1 MHSQTLGNLIPTLE
15 NLPQLVM
22 SLYNEIGELKSLLLK
37 NQVNEKAEIPE
48 RFLNIQE
55 AAKVLNLTKA
65 TLYTKVSKNEVPH
78 FKQGNRLYF
87 STVELTEYLKQGKRN
102 TFAEAEAI
110 ATLYLSN
117 NKKGLN
123 YDK

>member
-1 MHSQTLGNLIPTLE
+1 MYTQNQTLGSIIPTFD
-15 NLPQLVM
+15 NLPQMVM
-22 SLYNEIGELKSLLLK
+22 SLYNEISELKSLLLK

-55 AAKVLNLTKA
+55 AAKLLGLTKS
-65 TLYTKVSKNEVPH
+65 TLYTKVSRNEVPH

-87 STVELTEYLKQGKRN
+87 SNIELIEYLKQGKRN

-117 NKKGLN
+117 NKKKL
-123 YDK
+123 

>member
-1 MHSQTLGNLIPTLE
+1 MNVTFDQ
-15 NLPQLVM
+15 LPQLVIM
-22 SLYNEIGELKSLLLK
+22 LSNEISELKSLLLK
-37 NQVNEKAEIPE
+37 NQVNDNAVIPE

-87 STVELTEYLKQGKRN
+87 SNIELTEYLKQGKRN
-102 TFAEAEAI
+102 TFEESNAV

-117 NKKGLN
+117 NKKRLN
-123 YDK
+123 NE

>member
-1 MHSQTLGNLIPTLE
+1 MNVTFE
-15 NLPQLVM
+15 NLPNMVM
-22 SLYNEIGELKSLLLK
+22 SLYNEISELKSLLLK
-37 NQVNEKAEIPE
+37 NQVNDKAVIPE
-48 RFLNIQE
+48 QFLNIQE
-55 AAKVLNLTKA
+55 AAKLLGLTKA
-65 TLYTKVSKNEVPH
+65 TLYSKVSKNEVPH

>member
-1 MHSQTLGNLIPTLE
+1 MYTQNQTLGSVIPTFD
-15 NLPQLVM
+15 NLPQMVM
-22 SLYNEIGELKSLLLK
+22 SLYNEISELKSLLLK

-55 AAKVLNLTKA
+55 AAKLLGLTKS
-65 TLYTKVSKNEVPH
+65 TLYTKVSRNEVPH

-87 STVELTEYLKQGKRN
+87 SNIELIEYLKQGKRN

-117 NKKGLN
+117 NKKKL
-123 YDK
+123 

>member
-1 MHSQTLGNLIPTLE
+1 MNLQNVTFE

-22 SLYNEIGELKSLLLK
+22 SLYNEISELKNLLLK
-37 NQVNEKAEIPE
+37 NQVNDKLEIPE

-65 TLYTKVSKNEVPH
+65 TLYSKVSKNEVPH
-78 FKQGNRLYF
+78 FKQGSRLYF

-123 YDK
+123 YEK

>member
-1 MHSQTLGNLIPTLE
+1 MNLTLE
-15 NLPQLVM
+15 NLPNLVM
-22 SLYNEIGELKSLLLK
+22 QLSNEIGELKNLLLK

-87 STVELTEYLKQGKRN
+87 SNIELIEYLKQGKRN

-117 NKKGLN
+117 NKKKL
-123 YDK
+123 